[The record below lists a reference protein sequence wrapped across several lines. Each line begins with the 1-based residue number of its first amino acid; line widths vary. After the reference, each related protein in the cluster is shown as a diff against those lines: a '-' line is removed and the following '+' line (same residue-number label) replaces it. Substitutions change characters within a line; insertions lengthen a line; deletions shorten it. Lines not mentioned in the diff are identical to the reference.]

1 MASFCPGTPVLH
13 VSFMCVKYEPS
24 WFWGTHRK
32 AFLSWE
38 LLFTWGMNWNSCW
51 RVEGLSFGGNLKES
65 PTHYEKREKK
75 CSELRLWDQALWCLA
90 FNPQTPVWTSS
101 HACGNA
107 YATSWSLRGGW
118 QSLSLYHLCL
128 WLGLS
133 FRVCLHTGKG
143 MGVRAWKPGSL
154 IVSHLLGYFPAQS
167 FLFLRALF
175 FKVMMFP
182 KAMNLRTQYVT
193 HRRAVSLMLYAVRVR
208 PKRIS
213 TPELKSCQ

>member
-1 MASFCPGTPVLH
+1 MKS
-13 VSFMCVKYEPS
+13 
-24 WFWGTHRK
+24 
-32 AFLSWE
+32 
-38 LLFTWGMNWNSCW
+38 
-51 RVEGLSFGGNLKES
+51 
-65 PTHYEKREKK
+65 EKK
-75 CSELRLWDQALWCLA
+75 CSELRLWAQTLWCFV

-101 HACGNA
+101 HTCGNA
-107 YATSWSLRGGW
+107 YVTSWSCREGW
-118 QSLSLYHLCL
+118 QSLGLYHVCL

-154 IVSHLLGYFPAQS
+154 VVSHLLGYFPAQS

-193 HRRAVSLMLYAVRVR
+193 HRRAVSLMLYEVRVR
-208 PKRIS
+208 PMRNQHQS
-213 TPELKSCQ
+213 